1 MLISTATS
9 VIPDHISVQ
18 PCQKI
23 GNFGSSWTT
32 VWPFTPFGL
41 LCDWEFR
48 MLNTCIVS
56 SSQIFWEDGHGMRSA
71 WSMGPWA
78 IKLTLKSS
86 HWTFKYPM
94 KYYNGNWAQHHYTL
108 IKHCEQCNQ
117 AAKSRHWF
125 QASRWANQ
133 SGAEKDKWVSD
144 IKSQLLAQQRP
155 DGREQRTQNK
165 KE

>member
-71 WSMGPWA
+71 WSMGPNIIMEIELNIITHWQNIA
-78 IKLTLKSS
+78 SSVTRQQKADIDFRLQDEQIKARPRKTNECQILIANCVHSKDLMDMSKIHKIKKKS
-86 HWTFKYPM
+86 WT
-94 KYYNGNWAQHHYTL
+94 
-108 IKHCEQCNQ
+108 
-117 AAKSRHWF
+117 
-125 QASRWANQ
+125 
-133 SGAEKDKWVSD
+133 
-144 IKSQLLAQQRP
+144 
-155 DGREQRTQNK
+155 
-165 KE
+165 

>member
-71 WSMGPWA
+71 WSISPNIIMRIELNIITHWQNIA
-78 IKLTLKSS
+78 SSVTRQQKADIDFRLQDEQIKARPSKT
-86 HWTFKYPM
+86 
-94 KYYNGNWAQHHYTL
+94 NECQIL
-108 IKHCEQCNQ
+108 IASCLHSKDLMDVSKGH
-117 AAKSRHWF
+117 KIKRSR
-125 QASRWANQ
+125 R
-133 SGAEKDKWVSD
+133 
-144 IKSQLLAQQRP
+144 
-155 DGREQRTQNK
+155 
-165 KE
+165 